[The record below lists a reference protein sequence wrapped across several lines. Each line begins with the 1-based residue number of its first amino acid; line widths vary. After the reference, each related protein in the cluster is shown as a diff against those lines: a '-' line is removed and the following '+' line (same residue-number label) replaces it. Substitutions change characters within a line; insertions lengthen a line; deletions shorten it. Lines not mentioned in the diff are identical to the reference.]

1 MTEKA
6 KNYKP
11 ATQLLHA
18 GHTPDSDTGSRAVP
32 IYQTTSYMF
41 NSVQHA
47 ADLFDI
53 KAFGHI
59 YTRLSNPTT
68 AVLEDRLAALH
79 GGSGALA
86 TASGTAAIVMAVLN
100 ITQAGQNIVSSNA
113 LYGGTHNLFEHTLP
127 KMGIEARLV
136 DVNDPAAFAAA
147 IDDKTRLLYT
157 ETIGNPK
164 NSVPDLAALADI
176 AHKNHIPL
184 VVDNTVAPLLC
195 NPFDH
200 GADIVVYSLTKFF
213 AGHGNSIGGAIVDS
227 GTFDWTTGNF
237 PELTTPDPSYHDE
250 VWTDKFGLTDDAV
263 LPGAA
268 YIIKARLQLLRDL
281 GACLS
286 PLNAFLILQGAET
299 LHLRMPA
306 HCDNALAA
314 AQWLEKHPKV
324 SWVNYPGLD
333 SHADHAMAKKYL
345 TGGFGGIIGFG
356 IKGGKAAGVRFIES
370 VKLCS
375 HLANIGDAR
384 SLVIHPASTTH
395 AQLTPEQQEQCGV
408 TEDFIRFSVGLEAI
422 EDILADLDQAL
433 NLA

>member
-1 MTEKA
+1 
-6 KNYKP
+6 
-11 ATQLLHA
+11 
-18 GHTPDSDTGSRAVP
+18 
-32 IYQTTSYMF
+32 
-41 NSVQHA
+41 
-47 ADLFDI
+47 
-53 KAFGHI
+53 
-59 YTRLSNPTT
+59 
-68 AVLEDRLAALH
+68 
-79 GGSGALA
+79 
-86 TASGTAAIVMAVLN
+86 MAVLN

-147 IDDKTRLLYT
+147 IDDKTRLVYT

-176 AHKNHIPL
+176 AHKKHIPL

-227 GTFDWTTGNF
+227 GRFDWTTGNF

-281 GACLS
+281 GRVPVAAERLS
-286 PLNAFLILQGAET
+286 D
-299 LHLRMPA
+299 PA
-306 HCDNALAA
+306 GCRDAA
-314 AQWLEKHPKV
+314 P
-324 SWVNYPGLD
+324 
-333 SHADHAMAKKYL
+333 
-345 TGGFGGIIGFG
+345 
-356 IKGGKAAGVRFIES
+356 
-370 VKLCS
+370 
-375 HLANIGDAR
+375 
-384 SLVIHPASTTH
+384 
-395 AQLTPEQQEQCGV
+395 
-408 TEDFIRFSVGLEAI
+408 
-422 EDILADLDQAL
+422 
-433 NLA
+433 